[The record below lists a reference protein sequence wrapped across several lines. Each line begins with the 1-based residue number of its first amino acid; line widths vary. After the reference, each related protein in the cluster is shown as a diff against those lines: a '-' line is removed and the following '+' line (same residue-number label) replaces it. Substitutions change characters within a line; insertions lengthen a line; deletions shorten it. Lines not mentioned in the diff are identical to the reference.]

1 MDSKTKDEVWD
12 LLKKAA
18 VILLG
23 EIEETNGFTFGKDEK
38 EMSHIIG
45 RIAGITYAELIKEVK
60 AVTKEYI
67 REINQRVDKF

>member
-23 EIEETNGFTFGKDEK
+23 EIEETNGFTFGKDKK
-38 EMSHIIG
+38 EMAHIIG
-45 RIAGITYAELIKEVK
+45 RVAGITYAELIKEVK

-67 REINQRVDKF
+67 HEISQRIDKF